1 MLKLG
6 TSSRT
11 LGGMC
16 RGRLFGLIVLAG
28 LAAVTG
34 PAVPGALAQ
43 AVEPQSL
50 VGVWEGTWVGA
61 SERLAQ
67 GTLNMTVTKVEGNQV
82 QGRFERMGWANRQV
96 RFDFVATSRR
106 QARFRRTH
114 ERSGVDDFRDSDARN
129 GARRYPHEYFDDKE
143 QVISGGIAHLRKG
156 CKRYNVT
163 DERDLAAAAVAVG
176 KRYEAT
182 AT

>member
-96 RFDFVATSRR
+96 RFDFVATL
-106 QARFRRTH
+106 Q
-114 ERSGVDDFRDSDARN
+114 G
-129 GARRYPHEYFDDKE
+129 DKLAFAGPTNVVE
-143 QVISGGIAHLRKG
+143 LTISGTQMRGTELDGIRMNISMTKS
-156 CKRYNVT
+156 K
-163 DERDLAAAAVAVG
+163 
-176 KRYEAT
+176 
-182 AT
+182 